1 MIWFVSLFIFF
12 PLLVS
17 ESVCKS
23 RQKGL
28 SHSHPFVKVHNLCV
42 TSESIC
48 FFLKGTVL
56 VVVGL
61 KLRPSSCIITCPH
74 CSQIIVSPV
83 RYFSFFLVFFF
94 CLFLMSKIS
103 FLITKI
109 YVYYRYV
116 HGDLECGKALV
127 SFACN
132 HNNPSSM
139 ICSFWFWTSERGISQ
154 CDCDIIPWWVWECLV
169 VF

>member
-61 KLRPSSCIITCPH
+61 KLRPSSCIITCPL

-94 CLFLMSKIS
+94 FAFFSWVRFHFWLQKFMCITDMFMEIWNVEKHWFL
-103 FLITKI
+103 LHA
-109 YVYYRYV
+109 V
-116 HGDLECGKALV
+116 
-127 SFACN
+127 
-132 HNNPSSM
+132 
-139 ICSFWFWTSERGISQ
+139 SFWFWTSERGISQ